1 VAQGRRSTKSHEL
14 TRTNT
19 KANSSF
25 GTDCESPGYHLRYG
39 QRQNILFEFN
49 AVRPTTFLRLKLRE
63 AAFISRALLSTNHV
77 VLAHI
82 IPMRRCNLACGYCNE
97 YDQVSKPVPLDVM
110 KGRLDKLAEL
120 GTSVIT
126 ISGGEPMMHPELD
139 LIISHI
145 RSHGMIAGLISNGYY
160 FTPDRIKRLN
170 EAGLEYLQISID
182 NVNPDEVSRKSLR
195 VLDKK
200 LRYLAEHADFHIN
213 INSVIGG
220 GIKNPED
227 ALVVAQRAVELG
239 FSTTVGVIH
248 DGDGTLKP
256 LTEREKQIF
265 HAVKKLGNKDH
276 ARLNWFQD
284 SIAEGKPYEWRC
296 RSGSRYLYIC
306 EEGKVHWC
314 SQQRGYPGIPLE
326 DYTMVDFKREYQTEK
341 WCAPTCTIQCVHQVG
356 ILDNWRDPQKSEAEL
371 RKEKAKKEKER
382 VGQMV
387 RAD

>member
-1 VAQGRRSTKSHEL
+1 MRKSTFIKW
-14 TRTNT
+14 
-19 KANSSF
+19 
-25 GTDCESPGYHLRYG
+25 
-39 QRQNILFEFN
+39 
-49 AVRPTTFLRLKLRE
+49 KLRQ
-63 AAFISRALLSTNHV
+63 AAFITRALASTNHV
-77 VLAHI
+77 VLAHV

-97 YDQVSKPVPLDVM
+97 YDHTSNPILLDVM
-110 KGRLDKLAEL
+110 KRRIDKLAEL
-120 GTSVIT
+120 GTSIVT

-139 LIISHI
+139 QIIRHI

-170 EAGLEYLQISID
+170 EAGLDSLQISID
-182 NVNPDEVSRKSLR
+182 NVEPDEVSRKSLR

-220 GIKNPED
+220 GIRKPAD
-227 ALVVAQRAVELG
+227 ALTVAERAVELG

-248 DGDGTLKP
+248 DEDGTLKP
-256 LTEREKQIF
+256 LTEDEKQAF

-284 SIAEGKPYEWRC
+284 SIAEGKPYQWRC

-306 EEGKVHWC
+306 EDGLVHWC

-326 DYTMVDFKREYQTEK
+326 DYTMEDFQREYKTEK

-356 ILDNWRDPQKSEAEL
+356 ILDNWRDPQMTAAQM
-371 RKEKAKKEKER
+371 RKEQKQKEQ
-382 VGQMV
+382 VGRML
-387 RAD
+387 RAE